1 MALDLTGLSAWTQE
15 NTELLPVAIL
25 KTDVLSH
32 VTVRSGVSEGTS
44 SINLFSADFADAARA
59 CGFDSPTGNMV
70 FDQLPITVGDRQI
83 KQTACPVELRS
94 YWAAQQMNPTE
105 IGNEELPF
113 EAVISQYYM
122 DGVSKNIEDFVGQ
135 TLVTEIT
142 AANGAAV
149 PAGAAVLT
157 VANAIDQ
164 LNDLY
169 DALDARVQMRDDV
182 VFLMSPSAFRVAVR
196 AMVAA
201 DLIHYNFADGTQ
213 DIYLPGTNAKLVKS
227 SGITGDSIVVFPK
240 AYAIFATGLEGE
252 ENFRMVYSDADDIVK
267 VTAYYRRGLAC
278 YSIDQLATNGL

>member
-15 NTELLPVAIL
+15 NTDLIATAIL
-25 KTDVLSH
+25 NTDALQH
-32 VTVRSGVSEGTS
+32 VSVRSGVSEGTS

-59 CGFDSPTGNMV
+59 CGFTASGNLV

-83 KQTACPVELRS
+83 KQEACPVELRS
-94 YWAAQQMNPTE
+94 YWMAQQMNPGE
-105 IGNEELPF
+105 AGNEMLPF
-113 EAVISQYYM
+113 EAEIGQYYM
-122 DGVSKNIEDFVGQ
+122 DGVSKNIEDFVG
-135 TLVTEIT
+135 TSLVAEIT
-142 AANGAAV
+142 AANGATV
-149 PAGAAVLT
+149 PVGAAALT

-182 VFLMSPSAFRVAVR
+182 VFLMSPASYRIAVR

-201 DLIHYNFADGTQ
+201 DLIHYNFADGQ
-213 DIYLPGTNAKLVKS
+213 NDVYLPGTNAKLIKS
-227 SGITGDSIVVFPK
+227 SGITGTSIVVFPK

-252 ENFRMVYSDADDIVK
+252 ENFRMFYDEGADVVK
-267 VTAYYRRGLAC
+267 ITAYYRRGLAC